1 MIYIILGEVSILMI
15 GKLSACINL
24 SSNTESTRRASYM
37 QQSRVRAKLQ
47 YTHLSRIIC
56 RDTFIFFTLVCF
68 YKFACAVNWLVY
80 EPNC

>member
-37 QQSRVRAKLQ
+37 QQSSQDKVAV
-47 YTHLSRIIC
+47 YP
-56 RDTFIFFTLVCF
+56 FIKDNMQRYIHFFTLVCF
-68 YKFACAVNWLVY
+68 KKFACAVNWLVY